1 MMELIFE
8 YSPLGMFVL
17 LLILLFLGVPIAFS
31 LAFTGV
37 IFALIM
43 WGYDSTAL
51 FTSGAWNIMNNY
63 TLIAI
68 PLFIFMSILLE
79 KSNIIAD
86 LFDSVYKW
94 SGPLRGGLAITVI
107 IVGAI
112 VGAISGVVAAGV
124 IGLGLIAL
132 PQMMRYKYDEKL
144 SLGSIMAGGTLGQLI
159 PPSLNMVVYG
169 AMTGVSVSSLF
180 AGGLSAG
187 IILISFFIIY
197 ILFVAYKKPNSAP
210 ALAKEDRA
218 SMNEKMKSTKSVIL
232 PLILIIL
239 VLGAIF
245 TGISTP
251 TEGAGVGVIGTILIG
266 IFTQRLNWEKI
277 KNSMFESGKMTGMV
291 AWILIGAATFSAVF
305 SGVGGNQLVSQLASQ
320 APGGKWGVLIFA
332 IAFIILLGMFLETMA
347 LIMLAAPIITPV
359 IVEAGFDPLWW
370 GVLFMVV
377 LQMAFLTPPFGFA
390 IFYLKSAVGEKVK
403 IGRLYNATIPF
414 ILIQLIAI
422 IIIIL
427 LPFTVTW
434 LPNLISP

>member
-1 MMELIFE
+1 MDLIFD
-8 YSPLGMFVL
+8 YAPLGMFIL

-43 WGYDSTAL
+43 WGYDSSAL
-51 FTSGAWNIMNNY
+51 FTSGTWNIMNNY

-79 KSNIIAD
+79 KSDIISD
-86 LFDSVYKW
+86 LFKSIYHW
-94 SGPLRGGLAITVI
+94 SGSLRGGLAITVI
-107 IVGAI
+107 VVGAI
-112 VGAISGVVAAGV
+112 IGAISGVVAAGV

-132 PQMMRYKYDEKL
+132 PQMMKYKYNEKL

-180 AGGLSAG
+180 AGGMSAG
-187 IILISFFIIY
+187 IILILLFVFY
-197 ILFVAYKKPNSAP
+197 ILFMAYTKSDSAP
-210 ALAKEDRA
+210 ALAKEDRV
-218 SMNEKMKSTKSVIL
+218 STGEKIRSTRTIIL
-232 PLILIIL
+232 PMILIIL
-239 VLGAIF
+239 VLGSIF
-245 TGISTP
+245 TGIATP
-251 TEGAGVGVIGTILIG
+251 TEGAGVGVFGTVLIG
-266 IFTQRLNWEKI
+266 VLTKRLDWKKI
-277 KNSMFESGKMTGMV
+277 KASIFESSKMTGMV

-305 SGVGGNQLVSQLASQ
+305 SGVGGNKLVSDLAAN

-332 IAFIILLGMFLETMA
+332 LAFIIILGMFLETMA

-370 GVLFMVV
+370 AILFMVV

-390 IFYLKSAVGEKVK
+390 IFYLKSAVGEKVS
-403 IGRLYNATIPF
+403 IGKLYSATIPF
-414 ILIQLIAI
+414 ILIQLLVVI
-422 IIIIL
+422 IIIFI
-427 LPFTVTW
+427 PISVTW
-434 LPNLISP
+434 LPNLLSK

>member
-1 MMELIFE
+1 MELLFD
-8 YSPLGMFVL
+8 YAPLGMFL
-17 LLILLFLGVPIAFS
+17 LLLLLLFLGVPIAFS
-31 LAFTGV
+31 LAFTG
-37 IFALIM
+37 IFFALIM

-112 VGAISGVVAAGV
+112 IGAISGVVAAGV

-132 PQMMRYKYDEKL
+132 PQMMRYKYDETL

-187 IILISFFIIY
+187 IVLISFFIIY
-197 ILFVAYKKPNSAP
+197 ILIAAYTKTDSAP

-218 SMNEKMKSTKSVIL
+218 SMGDKLRSTKSVVL
-232 PLILIIL
+232 PMLLILL
-239 VLGAIF
+239 VLGSIF

-266 IFTQRLNWEKI
+266 IFTKRLDWEKI
-277 KNSMFESGKMTGMV
+277 RNSMFESGKMTGMV

-305 SGVGGNQLVSQLASQ
+305 SGVGGNQLVSELADQ
-320 APGGKWGVLIFA
+320 APGGKWGILLFA

-390 IFYLKSAVGEKVK
+390 IFYLKSAVGEKVG
-403 IGRLYNATIPF
+403 IGKLYRATIPF
-414 ILIQLIAI
+414 ILIQLLAI

-434 LPNLISP
+434 LPNFISP

>member
-1 MMELIFE
+1 MGLIFD
-8 YSPLGMFVL
+8 YAPLGMFIL

-43 WGYDSTAL
+43 WGYDSSAL
-51 FTSGAWNIMNNY
+51 FTSGTWNIMNNY

-79 KSNIIAD
+79 KSDIISD
-86 LFDSVYKW
+86 LFKSIYHW
-94 SGPLRGGLAITVI
+94 SGSLRGGLAITVI
-107 IVGAI
+107 VVGAI
-112 VGAISGVVAAGV
+112 IGAISGVVAAGV

-132 PQMMRYKYDEKL
+132 PQMMKYKYNEKL

-180 AGGLSAG
+180 AGGMSAG
-187 IILISFFIIY
+187 IILILFFVLY
-197 ILFVAYKKPNSAP
+197 ILFMAYTKSDSAP
-210 ALAKEDRA
+210 SLAKEDRV
-218 SMNEKMKSTKSVIL
+218 STGEKIKSTRTIIL
-232 PLILIIL
+232 PMILIIL
-239 VLGAIF
+239 VLGSIF
-245 TGISTP
+245 TGIATP
-251 TEGAGVGVIGTILIG
+251 TEGAGVGVFGTVLIG
-266 IFTQRLNWEKI
+266 VLTKRLDWKKI
-277 KNSMFESGKMTGMV
+277 KESIFESSKMTGMV

-305 SGVGGNQLVSQLASQ
+305 SGVGGNKLVSDLAAT

-332 IAFIILLGMFLETMA
+332 LAFIIILGMFLETMA

-370 GVLFMVV
+370 AILFMVV

-390 IFYLKSAVGEKVK
+390 IFYLKSAVGEKVS
-403 IGRLYNATIPF
+403 IGKLYSATIPF
-414 ILIQLIAI
+414 ILIQLLVVI
-422 IIIIL
+422 IIIFI
-427 LPFTVTW
+427 PISVTW
-434 LPNLISP
+434 LPNLLSK

>member
-1 MMELIFE
+1 MMELLFD
-8 YSPLGMFVL
+8 YAPLGMFL
-17 LLILLFLGVPIAFS
+17 LLLLLLFLGVPIAFS
-31 LAFTGV
+31 LAFTG
-37 IFALIM
+37 IFFALIM

-79 KSNIIAD
+79 KSNTVAD
-86 LFDSVYKW
+86 LVDSVYKW

-112 VGAISGVVAAGV
+112 IGAISGVVAAGV

-132 PQMMRYKYDEKL
+132 PQMMRYKYDETL

-187 IILISFFIIY
+187 IVLISFFIIY
-197 ILFVAYKKPNSAP
+197 ILIAAYTKTDSAP

-218 SMNEKMKSTKSVIL
+218 SMGDKLRSTKSVVL
-232 PLILIIL
+232 PMLLILL
-239 VLGAIF
+239 VLGSIF

-251 TEGAGVGVIGTILIG
+251 TEGAGVGVIGPILLG
-266 IFTQRLNWEKI
+266 IFTKRLDWEKI
-277 KNSMFESGKMTGMV
+277 RNSMFESGKMTGMV

-305 SGVGGNQLVSQLASQ
+305 SGVGGNQLVSELADQ
-320 APGGKWGVLIFA
+320 APGGKSGILLFA

-390 IFYLKSAVGEKVK
+390 IFYLKSAVGEKVSISK
-403 IGRLYNATIPF
+403 IYKATVPF
-414 ILIQLIAI
+414 IIIQLIAI
-422 IIIIL
+422 ILIIL
-427 LPFTVTW
+427 FPVLITW
-434 LPNLISP
+434 LPNIMSR